1 MWVCTCLDVHGGQSH
16 HIWSCLKCLLSS
28 LTECSL
34 SVQLYWLA
42 SVPQLCLAPV
52 SARVKVYLLC
62 LASYIGSG
70 YPTTGPHVCPAST
83 LQMGPIP
90 STEDFKF

>member
-1 MWVCTCLDVHGGQSH
+1 MWICTCLDVHGGQRH